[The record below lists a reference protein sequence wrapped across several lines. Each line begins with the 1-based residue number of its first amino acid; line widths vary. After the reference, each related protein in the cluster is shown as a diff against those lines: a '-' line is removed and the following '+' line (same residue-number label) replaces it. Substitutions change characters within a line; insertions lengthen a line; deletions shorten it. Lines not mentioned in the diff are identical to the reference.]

1 MDWIQD
7 EQGIWIGAKNEKL
20 SYPEDG
26 NLECFQLEDISP
38 WFRYRN
44 ELIEVFLNLY
54 GFKSGDFIDIGGGNG
69 FQLEYLTKKKIIP
82 GKGILVE
89 PGYYGCSNAKKRG
102 CQIIYNGIFQDFPW
116 ENYSVS
122 MVGLF
127 DVIEHI
133 EDDIKFLNELYER
146 LPLGARVFIN
156 VPAKMSLWSS
166 VDVES
171 GHFRRYELMD
181 LERIESQTP
190 FKIMDRTFYFRFFEL
205 PLFAARV
212 IPEKL
217 GFLKHR
223 SGDEQRIKDSN
234 NKNLRRG
241 NSGILSLYFNYRH
254 SKLLKSL
261 KLGKRINSGTSLF
274 FVLEK

>member
-1 MDWIQD
+1 MDWIKD
-7 EQGIWIGAKNEKL
+7 EQGIWIGEKNEKL

-26 NLECFQLEDISP
+26 NLECYQLEDSSP

-44 ELIEVFLNLY
+44 ELIEIFLNWH
-54 GFKSGDFIDIGGGNG
+54 GRKSGDFIDIGGGNG
-69 FQLEYLTKKKIIP
+69 FQLEYLTKKRIIS

-89 PGYYGCSNAKKRG
+89 PGYQGCLNAKKRG
-102 CQIIYNGIFQDFPW
+102 CEIVYNGIFQDFPW

-133 EDDIKFLNELYER
+133 EDDIVFLNELYER

-156 VPAKMSLWSS
+156 VPSKMLLWSS

-171 GHFRRYELMD
+171 GHFRRYELID
-181 LERIESQTP
+181 LDRIERETP
-190 FKIMDRTFYFRFFEL
+190 FKIIDRTFYFRFFEF
-205 PLFAARV
+205 PLFGARV
-212 IPEKL
+212 IPERL
-217 GFLKHR
+217 GFFKLRPGDGKRLK
-223 SGDEQRIKDSN
+223 DTN

-241 NSGILSLYFNYRH
+241 NTGMLSMYFNHRQKQ
-254 SKLLKSL
+254 SLKRLKS
-261 KLGKRINSGTSLF
+261 GQRIKSGTSLF